1 MTNGNDARALNY
13 VTANRFYVEI
23 EDQRYI
29 SACFSE
35 CSGLSAKTNYETY
48 AEGGVNRQQRIFL
61 GQTTF
66 SEVTLKRGIANDLT
80 FLGWASRMLTGIEP
94 SGNRNV
100 NPKRRNINILLF
112 NQAGET
118 VQCWTLIG
126 AVPVGWQAPS
136 LQADATNVAIEEL
149 TLAYEGLKAIVNLDP
164 SQSTSSLGGGAT
176 IHKNGRA
183 ANTGGFFSSN

>member
-1 MTNGNDARALNY
+1 MTNGNNTRALNY

-29 SACFSE
+29 SACFTE
-35 CSGLSAKTNYETY
+35 CTGLSAKTNYETY
-48 AEGGVNRQQRIFL
+48 FEGGVNRQQRIFL
-61 GQTTF
+61 GNTTF
-66 SEVTLKRGIANDLT
+66 SEVTLKRGIANDVV

-94 SGNRNV
+94 AENRNI
-100 NPKRRNINILLF
+100 NPQRRNVNILLF

-126 AVPVGWQAPS
+126 AVPVAWQAPS

-164 SQSTSSLGGGAT
+164 SQHSSSLGGGAT
-176 IHKNGRA
+176 IHDRGRA
-183 ANTGGFFSSN
+183 TNAGGFFSSN